1 MTTINHDCDDRQTPR
16 HRQVLLTLVT
26 CQVFSLTACQ
36 ADQSIDLETVSKPDV
51 VRWNL
56 PDKLR
61 EISGLA
67 LTHDQRL
74 LAVTDE
80 EAIVYEYDYE
90 QGRLVKAFAL
100 GEPTLRDDFE
110 GIAVL
115 NGKVW
120 LMNSKGDVYSA
131 PEGGD
136 GERVAYEKHKFI
148 FKDDCELEGL
158 AADEERNSLIL
169 ICKDA
174 KKKKDR
180 LLFEW
185 SLADESTKIRLPES
199 DIAASLTQKRIH
211 PSGIE
216 IDPASGNLWVVMAR
230 EHAVI
235 ELARDGTFID
245 VIMKLDSNHHQ
256 QAEGITITYD
266 GRLLIADEAN
276 NSSAT
281 LSIYQMQ

>member
-1 MTTINHDCDDRQTPR
+1 M
-16 HRQVLLTLVT
+16 
-26 CQVFSLTACQ
+26 
-36 ADQSIDLETVSKPDV
+36 
-51 VRWNL
+51 
-56 PDKLR
+56 R

-80 EAIVYEYDYE
+80 EAIVYQYDYE
-90 QGRLVKAFAL
+90 HGRLVKAFAL

-110 GIAVL
+110 GIAIL

-131 PEGGD
+131 AEGGD

-158 AADEERNSLIL
+158 AADEDRNTLIL

-174 KKKKDR
+174 RKKKDR

-185 SLADESTKIRLPES
+185 SLANESTKTRLPEA
-199 DIAASLTQKRIH
+199 DIAARLAKKGIH

-235 ELARDGTFID
+235 ELARDGTFIG
-245 VIMKLDSNHHQ
+245 VIMKLDSNRHQ
-256 QAEGITITYD
+256 QAEGIAITDD

-276 NSSAT
+276 NSVAT